1 MEAKLAETAHE
12 EIGARVA
19 EMHGHY
25 YGRPPSSHLAYVLP
39 EIVVV
44 ILEETFT
51 PAELVLIK
59 RGEAQEVQE
68 IRRRFQRVME
78 DEFRAVVEQAT
89 GSQVRAFIS
98 DVHLEAHVSVE
109 IFLIGDRKENM
120 AGFETEMERDE
131 DVEHKTEREGRERA
145 EREERQGG

>member
-1 MEAKLAETAHE
+1 MEAKMAETAHR

-25 YGRPPSSHLAYVLP
+25 YGRPPSSHLVYVLP
-39 EIVVV
+39 EIVIV

-51 PAELVLIK
+51 PAERILIE
-59 RGEAQEVQE
+59 RGEATEVQE

-78 DEFRAVVEQAT
+78 DDFRAVVEQAT

-98 DVHLEAHVSVE
+98 DVHLEANVSIE
-109 IFLIGDRKENM
+109 IFLIGDGKQNM
-120 AGFETEMERDE
+120 AAFEAEI
-131 DVEHKTEREGRERA
+131 EREATSQGRKNRAARER
-145 EREERQGG
+145 ESRRP